1 MSTRWP
7 AQVKRT
13 AVTVVKRTDGS
24 VRAIEHRLALGR
36 RRRALPEVDSP
47 AAQLEP
53 WPEVTADRDV
63 VGDDLLRSLSVAR
76 DGDRYPVRLEDG
88 VDRPELGAAR
98 DRVARLLHRRTLL
111 LAEPARQQ
119 FEAGIF
125 VARRVDGPAHE
136 RGHHQDRDGRER
148 GTEERPVGHE
158 TKAKV
163 EKARET
169 RRQA

>member
-36 RRRALPEVDSP
+36 RRRALPEVEGP

-76 DGDRYPVRLEDG
+76 DGDGDPVRLEDG
-88 VDRPELGAAR
+88 VDGPELGAAR
-98 DRVARLLHRRTLL
+98 DRIPGRRDRRPLFLDEAAPELL
-111 LAEPARQQ
+111 E
-119 FEAGIF
+119 
-125 VARRVDGPAHE
+125 
-136 RGHHQDRDGRER
+136 
-148 GTEERPVGHE
+148 
-158 TKAKV
+158 
-163 EKARET
+163 
-169 RRQA
+169 